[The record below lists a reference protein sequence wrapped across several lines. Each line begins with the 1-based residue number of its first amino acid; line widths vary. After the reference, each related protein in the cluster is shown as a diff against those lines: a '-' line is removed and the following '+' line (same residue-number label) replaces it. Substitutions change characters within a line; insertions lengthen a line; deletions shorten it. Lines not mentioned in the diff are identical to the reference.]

1 MPESHPQGSDAAPRA
16 AAPRRVPFEECVA
29 VLCMAVLVA
38 ITLLNVVT
46 RYLTDQ
52 SYAWTEEISIVLM
65 VVMTLAGAAAAV
77 ARDAHIRIE
86 AFYDSGSERRRRTLR
101 LLSAGV
107 TALVFG
113 VLTLLFVRTVADEI
127 RWSET
132 SMGLGVPR
140 WWFTAAAPLLTAAIT
155 LRALVL
161 GWRVWRGGMPRGLK

>member
-1 MPESHPQGSDAAPRA
+1 MK
-16 AAPRRVPFEECVA
+16 RRVASEEVVA
-29 VLCMAVLVA
+29 VLCMAALVV

-46 RYLTDQ
+46 RYVTEQ
-52 SYAWTEEISIVLM
+52 SFAWTEEISIVLM

-86 AFYDSGSERRRRTLR
+86 ALYDSGSEQRRRKLR
-101 LLSAGV
+101 LLSAGM

-127 RWSET
+127 RWNET
-132 SMGLGVPR
+132 SMGLGMPR
-140 WWFTAAAPLLTAAIT
+140 WWFTSAAPLLTAAVA

-161 GWRVWRGGMPRGLK
+161 GWQVWQRPPT

>member
-1 MPESHPQGSDAAPRA
+1 
-16 AAPRRVPFEECVA
+16 
-29 VLCMAVLVA
+29 MAVLVA

-65 VVMTLAGAAAAV
+65 VVMTLAGAGAAV

-86 AFYDSGSERRRRTLR
+86 ALYDSGSEQRRRKLR

-140 WWFTAAAPLLTAAIT
+140 WWFTAAAPLLTAAVT
-155 LRALVL
+155 LRSLVWGL
-161 GWRVWRGGMPRGLK
+161 RVWRSEAGR

>member
-1 MPESHPQGSDAAPRA
+1 MR
-16 AAPRRVPFEECVA
+16 RRVAAEEVIAVA
-29 VLCMAVLVA
+29 CMAALVV

-46 RYLTDQ
+46 RYVTEQ
-52 SYAWTEEISIVLM
+52 SFAWTEEISIVLM
-65 VVMTLAGAAAAV
+65 VVMTLAGASAAV
-77 ARDAHIRIE
+77 VRDRHIRIE
-86 AFYDSGSERRRRTLR
+86 AFYDSGSLGRRRQLR

-113 VLTLLFVRTVADEI
+113 VLTFLFVRMVADEI

-155 LRALVL
+155 LRALWL
-161 GWRVWRGGMPRGLK
+161 GLRAWHGRGADFVDTEPAPTTLPP

>member
-1 MPESHPQGSDAAPRA
+1 MPDPDSHAGDAAALARMAP
-16 AAPRRVPFEECVA
+16 PRRAPFEEWVA
-29 VLCMAVLVA
+29 VACMAALVA

-52 SYAWTEEISIVLM
+52 SFAWTEEISIVLM
-65 VVMTLAGAAAAV
+65 VVMTLAGASAAV

-86 AFYDSGSERRRRTLR
+86 AFYDSGNARRQRALR
-101 LLSAGV
+101 LLSTGA
-107 TALVFG
+107 TALVFF

-155 LRALVL
+155 LRAVVL
-161 GWRVWRGGMPRGLK
+161 GWRVWLRDTPQD